1 MRVCDLTTLY
11 IDEGEGGVNT
21 YLREKAAYF
30 ARERP
35 DVEHT
40 LIVPAARSEVRRLGQ
55 SRLYC
60 VKSPRYF
67 RNPQHRL
74 LLNNRAITRILR
86 DVTPD
91 LVEADGSSLLAH
103 VAERALRH
111 RENGQRKA
119 AIVGFYHVHLAT
131 FFARKVGSSFGHMTA
146 ALFENITWRYTRQC
160 LRPCN
165 RVVVSSIDI
174 LQRLKGHGLGEL
186 VHIPLGVNTEL
197 FRPQERT
204 ANGDTGTCDDTVTIL
219 FVGRLS
225 KEKDLPVLFA
235 AFERLRPS
243 NRFILQ
249 IVGDGPLRGEVEAFA
264 AKHDNVDYLGLCPYG
279 EGLAEIYRQADIV
292 AIPSPAETFG
302 LTILEALASGVP
314 VVGIRQGGPARILTP
329 ELGDLAAPGDPAD
342 FAEKL
347 ERVARERFSGQRCRT
362 QILQEYSWTKTFD
375 QLAELYGELL
385 GEDRK
390 PKISAPDRR
399 PAARIRP
406 SQSAIDSNRARG
418 R

>member
-30 ARERP
+30 ARARP
-35 DVEHT
+35 DIEHS
-40 LIVPAARSEVRRLGQ
+40 LIVPASRNEVRRLGR

-86 DVTPD
+86 EVKPN
-91 LVEADGSSLLAH
+91 LVEADGSSLLAR
-103 VAERALRH
+103 VAARALRH
-111 RENGQRKA
+111 QKP

-131 FFARKVGSSFGHMTA
+131 FFARKLGSAFGRMTA
-146 ALFENITWRYTRQC
+146 ALFENVTWHYTRQC
-160 LRPCN
+160 LQPCD

-174 LQRLKGHGLGEL
+174 VQRLKGHALGEL
-186 VHIPLGVNTEL
+186 VHIPLGVNTDL
-197 FRPQERT
+197 FRPIDAPE
-204 ANGDTGTCDDTVTIL
+204 NGDTLARNDRVTIL

-235 AFERLRPS
+235 AFERLQPS
-243 NRFILQ
+243 KRYHLQ
-249 IVGDGPLRGEVEAFA
+249 IVGDGPLRSEVEEFA
-264 AKHDNVDYLGLCPYG
+264 QKHDNVTCLGLCPYG
-279 EGLAEIYRQADIV
+279 QRLAEIYRQADIV

-329 ELGDLAAPGDPAD
+329 ELGALATPGDPAD
-342 FAEKL
+342 FAEKI
-347 ERVARERFSGQRCRT
+347 EHVARGRFSRQRCRNV
-362 QILQEYSWTKTFD
+362 ILKEYSWTKTFD
-375 QLAELYGELL
+375 RLSELYGELL
-385 GEDRK
+385 GVDQKPEACATDRK
-390 PKISAPDRR
+390 PIS
-399 PAARIRP
+399 RIRNP
-406 SQSAIDSNRARG
+406 QCAMRNA
-418 R
+418 